1 MYLVIEKKEWETMDA
16 RFNVVFYSKEIRL
29 ATKFAECKQQEAEE
43 QGRENYY
50 YDVVE
55 FISGN
60 LATVIPLVKQD
71 GTLNVN

>member
-29 ATKFAECKQQEAEE
+29 ATKFAECKQQEAED

-50 YDVVE
+50 
-55 FISGN
+55 
-60 LATVIPLVKQD
+60 
-71 GTLNVN
+71 